1 MRTNANVELDA
12 GTRTFASG
20 LLPDLI
26 AALRRSRKGDLVAVI
41 SGDPSIGPELEAWC
55 RFTRNSL
62 VDVTV
67 EESRTRWVLRY
78 GQAPEHVGEDR
89 PVGPPARESWLPVPN
104 GEALM
109 TLFITHS
116 ACCEHLTPPGHP
128 ERPERLRAIEQ
139 VLAHEKFPFLLREQ
153 CPRAEVV
160 TVALCHPWEYIER
173 IRTAVPQMGLVQ
185 LDDDTVLSAGSFEAS
200 LRAAGG
206 AILAVDEVMSGKA
219 KNAFV
224 AIRPA
229 GHHAES
235 TTAMGFCLFNNA
247 AIAVRHA
254 QRRYGAERVAIV
266 DFDAHHGN
274 GSQQIFWSD
283 RTVMDCSTH
292 EMPLFPGTG
301 EWSECGE
308 HNNVVNVPLR
318 AGDGGETFR
327 EALYFAILPRLQNF
341 SPDLIVISA
350 GFDAHRLDPL
360 ANLKLSEADFG
371 WATHKIM
378 EIADLRS
385 AGKVN
390 SVLEGGYAL
399 QSLP

>member
-1 MRTNANVELDA
+1 
-12 GTRTFASG
+12 
-20 LLPDLI
+20 
-26 AALRRSRKGDLVAVI
+26 
-41 SGDPSIGPELEAWC
+41 
-55 RFTRNSL
+55 
-62 VDVTV
+62 
-67 EESRTRWVLRY
+67 
-78 GQAPEHVGEDR
+78 
-89 PVGPPARESWLPVPN
+89 
-104 GEALM
+104 M
-109 TLFITHS
+109 TLLITHP
-116 ACCEHLTPPGHP
+116 ACHGHLTPEDHP
-128 ERPERLRAIEQ
+128 ECPDRLRTIEQ
-139 VLAHEKFPFLLREQ
+139 VLEHEKFTFLLREQ
-153 CPRAEVV
+153 CPRAELEAI
-160 TVALCHPWEYIER
+160 ALCHPWEYIER
-173 IRTAVPQMGLVQ
+173 IRGAVPQVGLVH

-206 AILAVDEVMSGKA
+206 SIHAVDEVMSGKT

-229 GHHAES
+229 GHHAEA

-254 QRRYGAERVAIV
+254 RKRHGAERVAIV

-283 RTVMDCSTH
+283 RAVMYCSTH

-308 HNNVVNVPLR
+308 YNNIVNVPLR
-318 AGDGGETFR
+318 AGDGGEMFR
-327 EALYFAILPRLQNF
+327 EALDIAILPRVEDF

-360 ANLKLSEADFG
+360 ANLNFSEADFG
-371 WATHKIM
+371 WATRKIM
-378 EIADLRS
+378 EVADLRS
-385 AGKVN
+385 AGRIV

-399 QSLP
+399 QSLASSAAAHVTALMDS